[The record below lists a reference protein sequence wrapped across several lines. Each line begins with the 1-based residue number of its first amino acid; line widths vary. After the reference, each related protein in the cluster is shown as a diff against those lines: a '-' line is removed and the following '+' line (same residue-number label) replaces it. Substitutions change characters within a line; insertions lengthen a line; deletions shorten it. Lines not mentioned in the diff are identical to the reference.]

1 MKLEGSYPFNAPRD
15 IVWPLLQDPEVLAS
29 VMPGCEKLEQVGEN
43 EFEGILK
50 IKVGP
55 VQGKFNGKIKI
66 SDVNEPQSYNISVDG
81 KGAPGFVKGKGGLNL
96 VEENGQTIL
105 QYEGDAQVGG
115 RLASVGQR
123 LLDTSAKAIVR
134 QGLEG
139 LDSQVQARMTPAT
152 ETGDVETAE
161 FIPPPPPTQIE
172 FATGVAKN
180 MMDDMLAEE
189 KRDELINKLII
200 LGGAF
205 LVITVLTNWFAN
217 KVANK
222 VVRKLDK

>member
-1 MKLEGSYPFNAPRD
+1 MKLGGDYTFNAPRD

-29 VMPGCEKLEQVGEN
+29 VMPGCEKLEQVGDN

-55 VQGKFNGKIKI
+55 VQGKFKGNIKI
-66 SDVNEPQSYNISVDG
+66 TDVNEPQSYNITVDG

-96 VEENGQTIL
+96 VEEDGQTIL

-139 LDSQVQARMTPAT
+139 LDQQVQARVAPAAENGDGATP
-152 ETGDVETAE
+152 E
-161 FIPPPPPTQIE
+161 FTPLPPPSQIE

-200 LGGAF
+200 IGGALF
-205 LVITVLTNWFAN
+205 VITILTNWFAN

>member
-1 MKLEGSYPFNAPRD
+1 MKLEGAYTFNAPRE
-15 IVWPLLQDPEVLAS
+15 IVWTLLQDPEVLAS
-29 VMPGCEKLEQVGEN
+29 VMPGCEKLEQIDQN
-43 EFEGILK
+43 EYQGILK

-66 SDVNEPQSYNISVDG
+66 TDIDEPQSYTMTVDG
-81 KGAPGFVKGKGGLNL
+81 KGAPGFVKGNGRLNL
-96 VEENGQTIL
+96 VEEDGQTTL

-123 LLDTSAKAIVR
+123 LIETSAKAIVR

-139 LDSQVQARMTPAT
+139 LDLQVQARVAPPVSNGEAPA
-152 ETGDVETAE
+152 EI
-161 FIPPPPPTQIE
+161 IPPAPPSQIE

-180 MMDDMLAEE
+180 IMEDVLAEE
-189 KRDELINKLII
+189 KRDELINKII
-200 LGGAF
+200 GTAGAF
-205 LVITVLTNWFAN
+205 LIFTVIANWFAD

-222 VVRKLDK
+222 VVRKLEK

>member
-1 MKLEGSYPFNAPRD
+1 MKLEGSHPFNAPRD

-29 VMPGCEKLEQVGEN
+29 VMPGCEKLEQIGEN
-43 EFEGILK
+43 EYQGILK

-55 VQGKFNGKIKI
+55 VQGKFNGKVKI
-66 SDVNEPQSYNISVDG
+66 TDINEPQSYNIAVDG
-81 KGAPGFVKGKGGLNL
+81 KGAPGFVKGNGGLVL
-96 VEENGQTIL
+96 VEEDGQTIL

-139 LDSQVQARMTPAT
+139 LEQQVQARMTPVT
-152 ETGDVETAE
+152 ENGDAAPAE
-161 FIPPPPPTQIE
+161 FVPPPPPSQIE

-205 LVITVLTNWFAN
+205 FVFTILTNWFAN